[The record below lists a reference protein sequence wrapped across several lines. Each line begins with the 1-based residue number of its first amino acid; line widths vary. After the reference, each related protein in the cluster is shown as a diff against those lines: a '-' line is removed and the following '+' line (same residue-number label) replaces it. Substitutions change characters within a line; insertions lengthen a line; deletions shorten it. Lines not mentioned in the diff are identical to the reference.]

1 MPYRSAAPRARAA
14 DGQPYGGQ
22 GSRRPFDPLRPRRSR
37 RKQIAEI
44 LGLARHLAVE
54 KLHDAHGIGWPPI
67 IGQDIFG
74 DPEITRADDPPNREA
89 FLVRLRG
96 ARRLDLPPPADALAR
111 LRIFEHRVLSVNL
124 MLPLEVVRIGSGPV
138 AIQRRADLSLVHVR
152 PP

>member
-74 DPEITRADDPPNREA
+74 DPEITRADD
-89 FLVRLRG
+89 
-96 ARRLDLPPPADALAR
+96 LPPPADALAR